1 MSAVG
6 DLVALYIIPRV
17 RSATDSVI
25 IDHISGHVKQ
35 SGRWCVCVSMYVDNN
50 FRTNDLW
57 LRYSAFWFISTLSRS
72 SSKVEVIGHFA
83 RSRDKKFSFLIEN

>member
-25 IDHISGHVKQ
+25 TDHISDRVKQ
-35 SGRWCVCVSMYVDNN
+35 SGRWCVWCVCVSMYVDNN
-50 FRTNDLW
+50 FRT
-57 LRYSAFWFISTLSRS
+57 
-72 SSKVEVIGHFA
+72 K
-83 RSRDKKFSFLIEN
+83 